1 MPQTDA
7 FTLLLPAADQFR
19 AILPQL
25 AARYVELSGGSADD
39 ARAFTEAV
47 SAAMARVSDGLEP
60 GAHVHFSFAP
70 DAAGLRVELSCED
83 RRESADVTIPVAKR

>member
-1 MPQTDA
+1 MPQIDA

-19 AILPQL
+19 VLLPQL
-25 AARYVELSGGSADD
+25 AARYVELSGGSPDD
-39 ARAFTEAV
+39 ARAFTETV
-47 SAAMARVSDGLEP
+47 SSAMARVTDGLGP

-70 DAAGLRVELSCED
+70 DGAGLRVELSCEG